1 MARCSVADI
10 ILICGFLAGAYM
22 AWNIGAN
29 DVANGMAS
37 AVGAKAIT
45 LRQAVFIGG
54 ILDFVG
60 AAFIG
65 SHVTTT
71 IRKNI
76 LDASAITNDPNVMML
91 GLLAA
96 LLAAA
101 FWVFFSTWSQFPVS
115 TTHSIVGALLG
126 FGIVAGGFKAVQWV
140 KVMAIVISWIVS
152 PIFAGFLAYVIFQ
165 FIRRMILERRNSF
178 VRALAWSP
186 LFGGMTVF
194 IVVMSFLMKTPL
206 GESLNLGRGTSVF
219 FAALLGIG
227 VGYAAKKW
235 MGRTIRKIDEEGVE
249 EIFKRFQVFTSCY
262 VALAHGAN
270 DVANAIGPVAG
281 IYAIYTTH
289 SVSPKAPVPWFLLVL
304 GGLFIAVGVFTWGY
318 RVIETV
324 GSKITTLTNTRGF
337 AVDFGTATSVL
348 VASKMGLPVSTT
360 HAAVGAV
367 IGVGLAGGL
376 SAVDFKVVGKIV
388 AYWVITLPLAA
399 IPTMIIFKILT
410 FIFL

>member
-1 MARCSVADI
+1 MYDT
-10 ILICGFLAGAYM
+10 ILVIGFLAGIYM

-45 LRQAVFIGG
+45 LRQAVIIGG
-54 ILDFVG
+54 LLDFAG

-76 LDASAITNDPNVMML
+76 LDPNLIADPRVMML

-101 FWVFFSTWSQFPVS
+101 FWVFFATWSQFPVS
-115 TTHSIVGALLG
+115 TTHSIVGALIG
-126 FGIVAGGFKAVQWV
+126 FGIIAGGFKAVKWGV
-140 KVMAIVISWIVS
+140 VIAIVLSWIIS
-152 PIFAGFLAYVIFQ
+152 PILAGLLAYLIFI
-165 FIRRMILERRNSF
+165 FIRRKLLRNPRPF
-178 VRALAWSP
+178 ITALRWSP
-186 LFGGMTVF
+186 VF
-194 IVVMSFLMKTPL
+194 AGATIFVVMCSLLMKTPMGKCFGL
-206 GESLNLGRGTSVF
+206 TMESSLIMASGTSV
-219 FAALLGIG
+219 LLGVIARNWL
-227 VGYAAKKW
+227 AATVRDIE
-235 MGRTIRKIDEEGVE
+235 GGGVE
-249 EIFKRFQVFTSCY
+249 EIFRRFQVFTSCY

-281 IYAIYTTH
+281 IYAIYVSH
-289 SVSPKAPVPWFLLVL
+289 SVTQAAPVPSWLLVV
-304 GGLFIAVGVFTWGY
+304 GGLFIAIGVFTWGY

-348 VASKMGLPVSTT
+348 AASKLGLPVSTT

-367 IGVGLAGGL
+367 IGVGMAGGL
-376 SAVDFKVVGKIV
+376 AAIDFKTVWKIMI
-388 AYWVITLPLAA
+388 YWVITLPLAA
-399 IPTMIIFKILT
+399 FPTMIIYKALEM
-410 FIFL
+410 IFL